1 MKRAFQ
7 TASLSA
13 LAAALGFYL
22 WQNGFAANGGS
33 IALPKALWLGM
44 TVLYW
49 LILPPLVFSSSAV
62 SGRLKTA
69 YLLFWLPMLVRGLI
83 EILLMYGTNTWKYGY
98 GIIHD
103 LFSLALLL
111 PLGLWCRREQPRLLA
126 ANLGIMAAMFAAEAW
141 FANYI
146 SAFNQ
151 NQPHA
156 RLWFIGWEAPHFA
169 NQAATALLVSLLAIW
184 LICLTRKLP

>member
-69 YLLFWLPMLVRGLI
+69 YLLFWLPMLARGLI

-103 LFSLALLL
+103 LFRDRKST
-111 PLGLWCRREQPRLLA
+111 RL
-126 ANLGIMAAMFAAEAW
+126 N
-141 FANYI
+141 
-146 SAFNQ
+146 SS
-151 NQPHA
+151 H
-156 RLWFIGWEAPHFA
+156 RL
-169 NQAATALLVSLLAIW
+169 
-184 LICLTRKLP
+184 

>member
-1 MKRAFQ
+1 
-7 TASLSA
+7 
-13 LAAALGFYL
+13 
-22 WQNGFAANGGS
+22 
-33 IALPKALWLGM
+33 M

-49 LILPPLVFSSSAV
+49 LVLPPLVFSSSTV

-69 YLLFWLPMLVRGLI
+69 YLLFWLPMLARGLI

-151 NQPHA
+151 NHPHA